1 MFEHRTDQHFRHE
14 IMRLNSLLG
23 ASQYGFY
30 YCYYYYIYSLDSLSL
45 EMISQAPIADTIVNF
60 KIRVFVNIKSYG
72 GMFFIIIKY
81 SLDLLTLEMI

>member
-1 MFEHRTDQHFRHE
+1 
-14 IMRLNSLLG
+14 
-23 ASQYGFY
+23 
-30 YCYYYYIYSLDSLSL
+30 
-45 EMISQAPIADTIVNF
+45 MISQAPIADTIVNF